1 MSNFTIWLF
10 LLIKREENTQNR
22 IVKLKWFSDRPT
34 VPPQN
39 ECCLK
44 LMRLIFLSLCL
55 QTANINS
62 GVQGGRRKNLA

>member
-10 LLIKREENTQNR
+10 LLVKREENTQNR

-39 ECCLK
+39 ECPLRQSTLREK
-44 LMRLIFLSLCL
+44 YKTKI
-55 QTANINS
+55 
-62 GVQGGRRKNLA
+62 

>member
-1 MSNFTIWLF
+1 MSNVTIWLF
-10 LLIKREENTQNR
+10 LLVKREENTQNR

-44 LMRLIFLSLCL
+44 LMRLIF
-55 QTANINS
+55 
-62 GVQGGRRKNLA
+62 